1 MTLMLIASE
10 AVTVV
15 PRRVA
20 SDLVAIY
27 PLVMRPLPFPSP
39 RVTLSMI
46 WHHRLDNHPARCG
59 CVKLCRLR
67 LRKHSQAV
75 GNKYPW
81 SLT

>member
-1 MTLMLIASE
+1 MTLMLIGSE

-46 WHHRLDNHPARCG
+46 WHHRLDNYPARC
-59 CVKLCRLR
+59 RLR
-67 LRKHSQAV
+67 GTLRAAV
-75 GNKYPW
+75 AAAQSGGWK
-81 SLT
+81 